1 MDNTK
6 RIMDKYGK
14 VIVNDAKRNIKKRKK
29 DKKSSG
35 DLRKSLKSKVSTD
48 ESIIITGEDYAVWV
62 DQGTKDSKG
71 NDFLTDA
78 VEDNIDDMIDEIID
92 DMVDSLTETLNK
104 I

>member
-6 RIMDKYGK
+6 KIMNKYGK
-14 VIVNDAKRNIKKRKK
+14 VIVKDAKRNLKKRKK

-35 DLRKSLKSKVSTD
+35 DLSKSLKSNSSTNT
-48 ESIIITGEDYAVWV
+48 IVITGEDYAVFV

-71 NDFLTDA
+71 NEFLTDA